1 MAMSSRGLPAGQP
14 VAIPNK
20 PVGSDHHSKSACT
33 KFIVNNDAGF
43 GSYPDQLAL
52 QYQILTIIL
61 RTS

>member
-20 PVGSDHHSKSACT
+20 PVGSDHDSKSACT

-43 GSYPDQLAL
+43 GSNPDQLAL
-52 QYQILTIIL
+52 
-61 RTS
+61 